1 MPRGMRTKIIRK
13 TVNLPRM
20 VAVFDIPDDFAR
32 IAAHHKNRDLL
43 LELAALPERHKNKH
57 REKEMLDSIAKYEEL
72 RSSVYYR
79 GPNRK
84 EEEKEMLRQLVFKLF
99 EIRNG

>member
-1 MPRGMRTKIIRK
+1 
-13 TVNLPRM
+13 
-20 VAVFDIPDDFAR
+20 
-32 IAAHHKNRDLL
+32 
-43 LELAALPERHKNKH
+43 
-57 REKEMLDSIAKYEEL
+57 MLDSIAKYEEL